1 MKKNA
6 LPKFS
11 EYFSNPA
18 DCTPIG
24 FFDFGQFNHLES
36 RLAANLW
43 DREKDLTAKAKRDNR
58 KVEYRKKLEEIV
70 YDEKLTIAH
79 HLKNDLQQFY
89 GKALDTKHHIEYDQ
103 FVPSIDITMMDLSID
118 VQGQRPTAI
127 LVHVETIKNNP
138 RTPSLIHLESAS
150 ERRPISSG
158 EV

>member
-43 DREKDLTAKAKRDNR
+43 DRE
-58 KVEYRKKLEEIV
+58 VEYRKKLEEIV

-89 GKALDTKHHIEYDQ
+89 GK
-103 FVPSIDITMMDLSID
+103 
-118 VQGQRPTAI
+118 
-127 LVHVETIKNNP
+127 
-138 RTPSLIHLESAS
+138 
-150 ERRPISSG
+150 
-158 EV
+158 